1 MDNKRKVAIALAI
14 MIILGLLT
22 FSFAANDTDYEIK
35 FYYENGEEVKID
47 TAIDGKVIKPENP
60 KMEGYTFLG
69 WYTEDDELFDFNT
82 QVEQDTIL
90 KAKWGKGE
98 NNNSN
103 DNTDNKHNNN
113 NSINNDNST
122 SNDNTNNN
130 INGSSTNNNIER
142 YTTYTVKHYLM
153 NYTGQYNSTPIVTE
167 NFTARVNSDV
177 IGQTNN
183 YVGYTTP
190 IAKSIKITRN
200 GNNVIE
206 YFYALKMYDINI
218 AGNKGITN
226 IKGNGKYYY
235 GEKVLIT
242 YDLKPGYSF
251 SNPNTN
257 SYEFIV
263 NDSNNNINL
272 EATPNN
278 DTPYTVKHYLMDE
291 FGNYSKEASL
301 TETFTGIT
309 DTIATSPV
317 KSFDHFKS
325 PQEQETIIT
334 GDGKGV
340 IEYYYERNKYKLD
353 IVKDEGIES
362 VNGAGEY
369 YYNSEVN
376 IVANLLPGY
385 SFANWSNNDTNENT
399 IIKITDDTVLNAKTT
414 LNTYQISYNL
424 DTDVIN
430 NNPNTYTVHD
440 NIILNNPIK
449 EGYIFKGWIGNNV
462 VDGVI
467 SKGTT
472 GDIELKAEWEAK
484 NDITYTVKHYQKE
497 LDGQYTLVETEKKKG
512 ITNSVVT
519 PRLKDYKGFVA
530 PELQTVNIKA
540 DGSTLVEY
548 KYDRKQYEITF
559 NAEENIA
566 KMTKYYEEEIGV
578 LPETTKTGYTFKGWY
593 IDEEFTTKA
602 PTTMPATNLNLYAK
616 FTPNTNTPY
625 TIKYYKTNSNGE
637 WVLDESMTETKY
649 GTTDTEVTETAQ
661 ELVGFTIA
669 SSPVTITINGDGT
682 SVINHYYFR
691 NSYNINYYVNTNNS
705 NEIVSNYNYSGN
717 EYRYYDTEL
726 AELRSFKALGYDFA
740 GWYLDKELTK
750 PIGNKMPAMDI
761 NLYAKW
767 KPANTKYTVRYRFK
781 NTEGKYD
788 DSLDIV
794 EEFDAKTEASI
805 THIPKDFVGFKTP
818 SVKTQKINGNGK
830 TEFLYQYER
839 NRYNIKTA
847 VYVNGIEKSNAAT
860 AVIINRSKD
869 SYYNAEVTAT
879 LRIHVNPGYVFDKY
893 EIDDQNVTIIK
904 EYDEGIYHYI
914 EFSYKVQ
921 KDLNIKVLTKLAEY
935 KITYNLEGGLNHPDN
950 PNSYLCGDNIQF
962 KEPTKE
968 GYSFSYWQTSTG
980 NSIYNTLNQKKDLEL
995 TAHWQI
1001 RYDYTYQVNHHIMEP
1016 DGTYKIVTETKTGSI
1031 LKPITVS
1038 RASNVSSTRFIIP
1051 ETQEIVIN
1059 PDGSTVVDYYYDR
1072 QQSTI
1077 YLRQSGDN
1085 AIAPIVKYKG
1095 DVIGDLPTP
1104 TKHGYI
1110 FKGWKYQ
1117 GPNKEVNSSTVLN
1130 QDTYTFIAQWEAILI
1145 PYKVIYKYMDING
1158 NWDESLTKIED
1169 KEAALGSTITI
1180 KPSYNKTGYE
1190 TPESQNI
1197 TIDQENQEVIFEY
1210 KRQKFQVTTIVDNNI
1225 ENISGSGTYYYGS
1238 TATIKFTFKDGYAI
1252 DKLLINGTNYNITSN
1267 EINRTIQND
1276 LEINITSKLKSYR
1289 ITYVLNG
1296 GKNCS
1301 DNPKNYTIE
1310 DEITFCN
1317 PTKEGYDFIG
1327 WTNESGD
1334 VIKNIS
1340 KGNTESITLS
1350 ANWKPSEN
1358 TPFTVVHKFMG
1369 SDGKYNGDDSFEIK
1383 EVYYGTTGGNATE
1396 IANQHTKIM
1405 EHFTLSSSGCN
1416 GGSPRTISAKGTTT
1430 VTCNYVRKRYGL
1442 KIAQNNNLETQINGN
1457 QGLYYGSTQVLKY
1470 AYKVKNNYQLTGI
1483 TPLDKINN
1491 YTIEI
1496 TPTEIIISFKVEGNG
1511 ELELNIKE
1519 SEE

>member
-1 MDNKRKVAIALAI
+1 MDNKRKVTIALAI

-22 FSFAANDTDYEIK
+22 FSFAANDSDYEIK

-47 TAIDGKVIKPENP
+47 TAIDGKVIKPEDP

-130 INGSSTNNNIER
+130 TNESDTSNNNTAR

-153 NYTGQYNSTPIVTE
+153 NYTGKYNSTPIAIE

-177 IGQTNN
+177 IGKTNN
-183 YVGYTTP
+183 YIGYTTP
-190 IAKSIKITRN
+190 NAKSLKITRD
-200 GNNVIE
+200 GNNIIE

-218 AGNKGITN
+218 IGNKGITN

-251 SNPNTN
+251 GYPHTN

-291 FGNYSKEASL
+291 YGNYSKEASL
-301 TETFTGIT
+301 TEIFTGTT
-309 DTIATSPV
+309 DSIATSPV

-334 GDGKGV
+334 GDGKGL

-353 IVKDEGIES
+353 IIKDEGIES
-362 VNGAGEY
+362 VSGAGEY
-369 YYNSEVN
+369 YYNSEVK
-376 IVANLLPGY
+376 ITANVLPGY
-385 SFANWSNNDTNENT
+385 SFANWSNTDPNENT
-399 IIKITDDTVLNAKTT
+399 TIKITDDTVLNAKTT
-414 LNTYQISYNL
+414 LNIYQITYDL

-472 GDIELKAEWEAK
+472 GDIELKAEWAAK
-484 NDITYTVKHYQKE
+484 NDIAYTVKHYQKE

-519 PRLKDYKGFVA
+519 PEVKDYKGFIA
-530 PELQTVNIKA
+530 PEVQAVNIKA
-540 DGSTLVEY
+540 DGSALVEY

-602 PTTMPATNLNLYAK
+602 PTTMPAANLNLYAK
-616 FTPNTNTPY
+616 FIPNTNTPY
-625 TIKYYKTNSNGE
+625 TIKYYKTNSSGE

-649 GTTDTEVTETAQ
+649 GTTDTEVIESAK
-661 ELVGFTIA
+661 ELVGFTLA
-669 SSPVTITINGDGT
+669 SDATVTITINGDGT

-726 AELRSFKALGYDFA
+726 TELRSFKALGYDFA

-750 PIGNKMPAMDI
+750 PIENKMPAMDI

-839 NRYNIKTA
+839 NRYKFNANVIGI
-847 VYVNGIEKSNAAT
+847 NG
-860 AVIINRSKD
+860 
-869 SYYNAEVTAT
+869 AEVTASYKPATVTTNSSTKNRYYGSEETTT
-879 LRIHVNPGYVFDKY
+879 LKIHYNPGYQFVRY
-893 EIDDQNVTIIK
+893 EVLNSNNTYNIVERTDGDDL
-904 EYDEGIYHYI
+904 YI
-914 EFSYKVQ
+914 TFTYKV
-921 KDLNIKVLTKLAEY
+921 KDEANVNIYVEPKVYT
-935 KITYNLEGGLNHPDN
+935 ITYDLDGGVNGNNPSTYTVKDTFELE
-950 PNSYLCGDNIQF
+950 
-962 KEPTKE
+962 EPTKE
-968 GYSFSYWQTSTG
+968 GYKFSHWTEDGKYTNKIYKGSTG
-980 NSIYNTLNQKKDLEL
+980 NKTIKAIWTESNNYPYVINYYVMNAEGEYEIKRNEKKGSL
-995 TAHWQI
+995 TTPIISGSNPASLSDQI
-1001 RYDYTYQVNHHIMEP
+1001 FILPT
-1016 DGTYKIVTETKTGSI
+1016 TKTVINIIDGEEKI
-1031 LKPITVS
+1031 EIVPIDQEVMINKNGKTEINYYYE
-1038 RASNVSSTRFIIP
+1038 RLTSNVRLVDSNYKALTSLDNNIFTRYIEQIIG
-1051 ETQEIVIN
+1051 E
-1059 PDGSTVVDYYYDR
+1059 
-1072 QQSTI
+1072 
-1077 YLRQSGDN
+1077 
-1085 AIAPIVKYKG
+1085 
-1095 DVIGDLPTP
+1095 LPTP
-1104 TKHGYI
+1104 SKEGYI
-1110 FKGWKYQ
+1110 FKGW
-1117 GPNKEVNSSTVLN
+1117 
-1130 QDTYTFIAQWEAILI
+1130 
-1145 PYKVIYKYMDING
+1145 
-1158 NWDESLTKIED
+1158 
-1169 KEAALGSTITI
+1169 
-1180 KPSYNKTGYE
+1180 
-1190 TPESQNI
+1190 
-1197 TIDQENQEVIFEY
+1197 
-1210 KRQKFQVTTIVDNNI
+1210 
-1225 ENISGSGTYYYGS
+1225 
-1238 TATIKFTFKDGYAI
+1238 FTD
-1252 DKLLINGTNYNITSN
+1252 
-1267 EINRTIQND
+1267 
-1276 LEINITSKLKSYR
+1276 SK
-1289 ITYVLNG
+1289 
-1296 GKNCS
+1296 C
-1301 DNPKNYTIE
+1301 
-1310 DEITFCN
+1310 
-1317 PTKEGYDFIG
+1317 TKEYNPNSKIG
-1327 WTNESGD
+1327 RGS
-1334 VIKNIS
+1334 KNKYIF
-1340 KGNTESITLS
+1340 
-1350 ANWKPSEN
+1350 A
-1358 TPFTVVHKFMG
+1358 KF
-1369 SDGKYNGDDSFEIK
+1369 E
-1383 EVYYGTTGGNATE
+1383 
-1396 IANQHTKIM
+1396 KI
-1405 EHFTLSSSGCN
+1405 
-1416 GGSPRTISAKGTTT
+1416 
-1430 VTCNYVRKRYGL
+1430 
-1442 KIAQNNNLETQINGN
+1442 
-1457 QGLYYGSTQVLKY
+1457 
-1470 AYKVKNNYQLTGI
+1470 
-1483 TPLDKINN
+1483 
-1491 YTIEI
+1491 IE
-1496 TPTEIIISFKVEGNG
+1496 P
-1511 ELELNIKE
+1511 
-1519 SEE
+1519 

>member
-1 MDNKRKVAIALAI
+1 MDNKRKVTIALAI

-22 FSFAANDTDYEIK
+22 FSFAANDSDYEIK

-47 TAIDGKVIKPENP
+47 TAIDGKVIKPEDP

-130 INGSSTNNNIER
+130 TNESDTSNNNTAR

-153 NYTGQYNSTPIVTE
+153 NYTGKYNSTPIAIE

-177 IGQTNN
+177 IGKTNN
-183 YVGYTTP
+183 YIGYTTP
-190 IAKSIKITRN
+190 NAKSLKITRD
-200 GNNVIE
+200 GNNIIE

-218 AGNKGITN
+218 IGNKGITN

-251 SNPNTN
+251 GYPHTN

-291 FGNYSKEASL
+291 YGNYSKEASL
-301 TETFTGIT
+301 TEIFTGTT
-309 DTIATSPV
+309 DSIATSPV

-334 GDGKGV
+334 GDGKGL

-353 IVKDEGIES
+353 IIKDEGIES
-362 VNGAGEY
+362 VSGAGEY
-369 YYNSEVN
+369 YYNSEVK
-376 IVANLLPGY
+376 ITANVLPGY
-385 SFANWSNNDTNENT
+385 SFANWSNTDPNENT
-399 IIKITDDTVLNAKTT
+399 TIKITDDTVLNAKTT
-414 LNTYQISYNL
+414 LNIYQITYDL

-472 GDIELKAEWEAK
+472 GDIELKAEWAAK
-484 NDITYTVKHYQKE
+484 NDIAYTVKHYQKE

-519 PRLKDYKGFVA
+519 PEVKDYKGFIA
-530 PELQTVNIKA
+530 PEVQAVNIKA
-540 DGSTLVEY
+540 DGSALVEY

-602 PTTMPATNLNLYAK
+602 PTTMPAANLNLYAK
-616 FTPNTNTPY
+616 FIPNTNTPY
-625 TIKYYKTNSNGE
+625 TIKYYKTNSSGE

-649 GTTDTEVTETAQ
+649 GTTDTEVIESAK
-661 ELVGFTIA
+661 ELVGFTLA
-669 SSPVTITINGDGT
+669 SDATVTITINGDGT

-950 PNSYLCGDNIQF
+950 PNSYLYGDNIQF

-1001 RYDYTYQVNHHIMEP
+1001 RYDYAYQVNHHIMEP
-1016 DGTYKIVTETKTGSI
+1016 DGTYTIETETKKGTI
-1031 LKPITVS
+1031 LEPVTPKVKGAPQVS
-1038 RASNVSSTRFIIP
+1038 SNVFIIP
-1051 ETQEIVIN
+1051 EAQEIMIN

-1085 AIAPIVKYKG
+1085 VIAPIVKYKG

-1130 QDTYTFIAQWEAILI
+1130 QDTYTFIAQWEAIPI

-1158 NWDESLTKIED
+1158 DWDESLTTVEEKTGV
-1169 KEAALGSTITI
+1169 LGATITI
-1180 KPSYNKTGYE
+1180 RPDGKTGYVK
-1190 TPESQNI
+1190 PSQVKGII
-1197 TIDQENQEVIFEY
+1197 TADGKMEIEVLY
-1210 KRQKFQVTTIVDNNI
+1210 KRKQYKL
-1225 ENISGSGTYYYGS
+1225 NISKDTGISSVTGAGTYYHG
-1238 TATIKFTFKDGYAI
+1238 
-1252 DKLLINGTNYNITSN
+1252 
-1267 EINRTIQND
+1267 Q
-1276 LEINITSKLKSYR
+1276 
-1289 ITYVLNG
+1289 
-1296 GKNCS
+1296 
-1301 DNPKNYTIE
+1301 
-1310 DEITFCN
+1310 
-1317 PTKEGYDFIG
+1317 
-1327 WTNESGD
+1327 
-1334 VIKNIS
+1334 
-1340 KGNTESITLS
+1340 
-1350 ANWKPSEN
+1350 
-1358 TPFTVVHKFMG
+1358 TV
-1369 SDGKYNGDDSFEIK
+1369 
-1383 EVYYGTTGGNATE
+1383 
-1396 IANQHTKIM
+1396 
-1405 EHFTLSSSGCN
+1405 
-1416 GGSPRTISAKGTTT
+1416 TISATPKEGFEFDDWTINS
-1430 VTCNYVRKRYGL
+1430 VK
-1442 KIAQNNNLETQINGN
+1442 QNINSAT
-1457 QGLYYGSTQVLKY
+1457 YTF
-1470 AYKVKNNYQLTGI
+1470 
-1483 TPLDKINN
+1483 
-1491 YTIEI
+1491 TIEKSTNI
-1496 TPTEIIISFKVEGNG
+1496 RAISKKQET
-1511 ELELNIKE
+1511 I
-1519 SEE
+1519 